1 MPVDLKLRAEQFW
14 GYLTL
19 ILGCLL
25 SIVQFFALISLRRL
39 DLRVF
44 FLLVMLAAYLIR
56 IGLRSIR
63 LTRQRE
69 AGRQAVTFADDLR
82 AFRAKCYDLLSVVAT
97 KLTRPGITRTTVLV
111 VFGVV
116 HVIAGLG
123 AFLFVGTVLFAVA
136 GYLGIGPAAV
146 PVLLFCLFGA
156 AFGIAMIV
164 RPDGGAHRAAAVW
177 DIVLG
182 IFLALA
188 AMAGYRFY
196 MERFILAAILLGL
209 AGVLML
215 PDMLH
220 KREPSNTR

>member
-25 SIVQFFALISLRRL
+25 SIVQFFALISPRRL

-97 KLTRPGITRTTVLV
+97 KLTRPGI
-111 VFGVV
+111 
-116 HVIAGLG
+116 
-123 AFLFVGTVLFAVA
+123 
-136 GYLGIGPAAV
+136 
-146 PVLLFCLFGA
+146 
-156 AFGIAMIV
+156 
-164 RPDGGAHRAAAVW
+164 
-177 DIVLG
+177 
-182 IFLALA
+182 
-188 AMAGYRFY
+188 
-196 MERFILAAILLGL
+196 
-209 AGVLML
+209 
-215 PDMLH
+215 
-220 KREPSNTR
+220 